1 MSGETTVEFNLGITK
16 TLKNPLERFR
26 DVKTF
31 VFDVDGVMTD
41 GKVLVLETGEHL
53 RTYSAKD
60 GYAIRRALEEGYNV
74 CIITGGVG
82 GSIDNRMK
90 KLKVTQYYTNAEDK
104 VPVFKRYCEANNI
117 NPSDVLYMGDDL
129 NDYQVMHKVGLA
141 TCPVDACVEIQG
153 ICHYVS
159 PIKGGDGC
167 VRDVIEKVM
176 RVHQTWMKHLTVSG

>member
-1 MSGETTVEFNLGITK
+1 MSGEITVEYDLGTTK

-82 GSIDNRMK
+82 GSIDNR
-90 KLKVTQYYTNAEDK
+90 
-104 VPVFKRYCEANNI
+104 
-117 NPSDVLYMGDDL
+117 SDVLDMGDDL
-129 NDYQVMHKVGLA
+129 NDFQVMHKVGLA
-141 TCPVDACVEIQG
+141 TCPVDACVEIQA
-153 ICHYVS
+153 ICHYIS